1 MRLAVVGATGYVGSA
16 LIPSLIAQGHEV
28 LALGRRSS
36 SLPRDDNIVPVE
48 VDVADE
54 AATRAA
60 LTGCGAAYY
69 LVHSMAAGPD
79 FARADRT
86 LAERFAAAARDA
98 GVGRIVYLGALG
110 HGELSMH
117 LESRHEVGE
126 ALNGTG
132 VPVVELRAAVVLG
145 SGSISFEML
154 RYLTERLP
162 VMVCPRWIATRV
174 QPIAEGDLL
183 AMLVESLGVAPGVYE
198 IGGPEVTSYREMID
212 AYARVRGLGRRT
224 IVDVPV
230 LTPKLSARWVDFV
243 TPVDRKV
250 SHELIESLTSE
261 VIVHD
266 RSAESAFSVR
276 PVGLDD
282 AIRAALD
289 TQANRVSATVL
300 DRADGLDQGIFTM
313 RATASIA
320 RHETARVATDLRR
333 CGGDLRWYGAPIL
346 WRIRLLAGRALGERT
361 RLRRPCDLERGAEVD
376 WWIVHHVDRNTLVL
390 ETRDWRFGEA
400 WLAYRLHGTCV
411 EQVGALR
418 ARGLTGFLYWQALRP
433 VHRYVFQQMV
443 RRRAAPPAQTVE
455 T

>member
-1 MRLAVVGATGYVGSA
+1 
-16 LIPSLIAQGHEV
+16 
-28 LALGRRSS
+28 
-36 SLPRDDNIVPVE
+36 
-48 VDVADE
+48 
-54 AATRAA
+54 
-60 LTGCGAAYY
+60 
-69 LVHSMAAGPD
+69 
-79 FARADRT
+79 
-86 LAERFAAAARDA
+86 
-98 GVGRIVYLGALG
+98 
-110 HGELSMH
+110 
-117 LESRHEVGE
+117 
-126 ALNGTG
+126 
-132 VPVVELRAAVVLG
+132 
-145 SGSISFEML
+145 
-154 RYLTERLP
+154 
-162 VMVCPRWIATRV
+162 V
-174 QPIAEGDLL
+174 QPIAEADLL

-212 AYARVRGLGRRT
+212 AYARVRGLRRRK

-266 RSAESAFSVR
+266 RTAETAFSVR

-282 AIRAALD
+282 AIRDALD

-300 DRADGLDQGIFTM
+300 DRPDGLDQGISTM

-320 RHETARVATDLRR
+320 PDAAVRVSADLRR

-361 RLRRPCDLERGAEVD
+361 RLRRPSDLERGAEVD
-376 WWIVHHVDRNTLVL
+376 WWIVHHIDRDTLAL
-390 ETRDWRFGEA
+390 ETRDWRFGDA
-400 WLAYRLHGTCV
+400 WLAYRLRGTCV

-418 ARGLTGFLYWQALRP
+418 ARGLTGFVYWQALRP

-443 RRRAAPPAQTVE
+443 RRRATPPAQTVE